1 MTPPN
6 VVYVMADKMGG
17 LININASLMQRGAGG
32 AMPQHVVLTRNA
44 LDHEARFAGTF
55 AAASVTRVEY
65 TLPIENLHAVMSR
78 LWRAIPAGEGVLVA
92 NDLLELA
99 MLHLHDP
106 QRAVMQI
113 VHGDYDYYYSLAER
127 HEAVIDVFIA
137 YSQTVYNTLKRRLP
151 ARARDIHHLPYAI
164 ELPARVRTPQPGS
177 LRLLFLGRLDRA
189 KGVFDLP
196 VIDALLVQRGVDV
209 KWSIIGAGPAAV
221 EVQTA
226 WAHNASV
233 EWLGQLSSRE
243 VLERLPDFDV
253 LILPTHAEGLPLVI
267 VEAMAAGVVPI
278 ATDLPSIADLVTT
291 GHTGQLVTLG
301 DVGGFAAAIERLDA
315 DQPLLERWSA
325 AARDAVIDRFDPVA
339 RSADY
344 RALFGEWQTLRRP
357 RAKRLP
363 LPYGSRLDQR
373 WLPNPAVRAVRR
385 TLRRLANV

>member
-1 MTPPN
+1 MTTPG
-6 VVYVMADKMGG
+6 VVYVTADKMGG
-17 LININASLMQRGAGG
+17 VININASLVERGAAG

-44 LDHEARFAGTF
+44 LDHEARFPGTF
-55 AAASVTRVEY
+55 AADSVTRVEY
-65 TLPIENLHAVMSR
+65 ALPIENLHAVLSR

-113 VHGDYDYYYSLAER
+113 VHGDYDYYYNLAER

-151 ARARDIHHLPYAI
+151 ARARDIHYLPYAI
-164 ELPARVRTPQPGS
+164 ELPARVRTPHLGP

-196 VIDALLVQRGVDV
+196 VIDVLLVQRGVDAR
-209 KWSIIGAGPAAV
+209 WTIIGAGPAEA
-221 EVQTA
+221 EVRTA
-226 WAHNASV
+226 WARDASL

-253 LILPTHAEGLPLVI
+253 LVLPTHAEGLPLVI

-291 GHTGQLVTLG
+291 GHTGQLVPLG

-315 DQPLLERWSA
+315 DRPLLERWSA
-325 AARDAVIDRFDPVA
+325 AARGAVIDRFDSVA
-339 RSADY
+339 RLGDY
-344 RALFGEWQTLRRP
+344 RALFAQWQTLRRP

-385 TLRRLANV
+385 TLRRLTWV